1 MPFPA
6 FLDTCALYGATLTD
20 TLLRIAEQDA
30 FRPMWSPDV
39 LEELRHNLNK
49 IPGLAEGAA
58 DRRIRAMTEAFP
70 EAMVEGYEPLIAG
83 MTCDPKDRHVLAAA
97 VHSDSQVLVTFNLG
111 DFPKSSV
118 AGFDITVVHPDDFL
132 LDQIDLH
139 PGKVGRALLR
149 QMNEATRPA
158 LTMPEL
164 LGRLTRAG
172 VPKFVSEVR
181 RHEFT
186 RPLD

>member
-6 FLDTCALYGATLTD
+6 FLDTCALYGAALTD

-39 LEELRHNLNK
+39 LEELRRNLNK
-49 IPGLAEGAA
+49 IPGLAERAA

-97 VHSDSQVLVTFNLG
+97 VHSDSQVLVTFNVD
-111 DFPKSSV
+111 DFPESSV
-118 AGFDITVVHPDDFL
+118 AGFDIAVVHPDDFR
-132 LDQIDLH
+132 DAQ
-139 PGKVGRALLR
+139 
-149 QMNEATRPA
+149 
-158 LTMPEL
+158 
-164 LGRLTRAG
+164 
-172 VPKFVSEVR
+172 
-181 RHEFT
+181 
-186 RPLD
+186 